1 MLNAPLREAS
11 NSLQQNRKLAIDS
24 EWLDDLR
31 LRIDDLCTIT
41 SRYLEQE
48 HIEQL
53 REACSF
59 AAQAHAGVYR
69 KSGEPYIFH
78 PLAVARI
85 LANVRFDHETLL
97 AALLHDVIED
107 TQYDKESL
115 STHFGPEVAELV
127 DGVSKLTQIKFDSKL
142 EAQAENFRKM
152 FLAMAKDLRVIMI
165 KLADRLHN
173 MRTLSAMRPISRR
186 RIARETLEIYA
197 PIAGRLGMN
206 HLRQEL
212 EDLGLSHLY
221 PFRFRVL
228 QEAVRKLSGNRHE
241 IISQMETRINA
252 RLREEGIA
260 ARVVGRSKHLWAI
273 YQKMRG
279 KLPLSFEEQL
289 IGHSPDA
296 ERLTARKNKPFREV
310 YDVYAVRIIVDTVDN
325 CYRVLGIAHNLYKPI
340 MGRFKDYIAIP
351 KANGYQSLHTVLFGP
366 GGAPIELQ
374 IRTEDMHTMAEVGVA
389 AHWLYKAGND
399 SEGGRAHQRAREW
412 LTKLLDMQRR
422 AGNPVEFLESVK
434 IDLFPDEIY
443 VFTPRGE
450 IIELPRGA
458 TAVDFAYAIHSDVG
472 NTCVGARINRRLAP
486 LRTPLTTGQTVEA
499 IITPTARPN
508 PAWLH
513 FVVTAKARASI
524 RHYLKHLKRDE
535 AALLGKRLLE
545 KALAGRI
552 GGLSELPTE
561 RIKALLREFNLNH
574 FEDLLADIG
583 LGNRVAALIVKRL
596 LPEDTREEDPA
607 LAADAQPLFIK
618 GTEGAV
624 VSFGKCCRPLP
635 GDAII
640 GFLNAG
646 RGIVIHR
653 DNCKNV
659 ITYKKNADRWIEVE
673 WEQNIA
679 TDFPVDLRLEAINKR
694 GVLATIAAAIS
705 AADANIETINT
716 SEREG
721 NLTTVCLLLNVN
733 DRKHL
738 ARILR
743 RLRTLPEVTKVV
755 RRA

>member
-1 MLNAPLREAS
+1 MSAPLREVR
-11 NSLQQNRKLAIDS
+11 NELQQLRPLAVDDD
-24 EWLDDLR
+24 WLDDLR
-31 LRIDDLCTIT
+31 LRIDDLCTIA
-41 SRYLEQE
+41 SEYLEQE

-53 REACSF
+53 REACYF
-59 AAQAHAGVYR
+59 AAEAHAGVYR

-107 TQYDKESL
+107 TPYDKEHISAC
-115 STHFGPEVAELV
+115 FGPEVAELV
-127 DGVSKLTQIKFDSKL
+127 DGVSKLTQIHFNSKL

-152 FLAMAKDLRVIMI
+152 FLAMAKDLRIIMI

-173 MRTLSAMRPISRR
+173 MRTLGAMRSDSRR

-228 QEAVRKLSGNRHE
+228 QEAVRRMSGNRHE
-241 IISQMETRINA
+241 IVSQMEARIDA
-252 RLREEGIA
+252 RLQEEAIN
-260 ARVVGRSKHLWAI
+260 ARVVGRSKHLWGI

-279 KLPLSFEEQL
+279 KLPLPFREPAS
-289 IGHSPDA
+289 GSPNEPD
-296 ERLTARKNKPFREV
+296 RLSPRKSKPFRDV
-310 YDVYAVRIIVDTVDN
+310 YDVYAVRIIVDTVDT
-325 CYRVLGIAHNLYKPI
+325 CYRVLGVTHNLYKPI

-366 GGAPIELQ
+366 GGVPIELQ
-374 IRTEDMHTMAEVGVA
+374 IRTEDMHIMAEVGVA
-389 AHWLYKAGND
+389 AHWRYKAGGEG
-399 SEGGRAHQRAREW
+399 EGGHAQQRAREW
-412 LTKLLDMQRR
+412 LRKLLDMQRR

-472 NTCVGARINRRLAP
+472 NTCVGARVDRRLVP
-486 LRTPLTTGQTVEA
+486 LRTPLATGQTVEA

-508 PAWLH
+508 PSWLN

-524 RHYLKHLKRDE
+524 RHYLKHLQRGE
-535 AALLGKRLLE
+535 ATLLGKRLLE

-552 GGLSELPTE
+552 GNLNELPPE
-561 RIKALLREFNLNH
+561 RIKALVREFNLSG
-574 FEDLLADIG
+574 FDELLADIG
-583 LGNRVAALIVKRL
+583 LGNRVAALIAKRL
-596 LPEDTREEDPA
+596 LPGGEPEEA
-607 LAADAQPLFIK
+607 LYPDASARPLLIK
-618 GTEGAV
+618 GTEGTV

-653 DNCKNV
+653 DHCKNV
-659 ITYKKNADRWIEVE
+659 TGYKKTPEKWIEVE
-673 WEQNIA
+673 WEHDITA
-679 TDFPVDLRLEAINKR
+679 DFPVELRLEIANKR

-705 AADANIETINT
+705 ATDTNIETINT
-716 SEREG
+716 SERDG
-721 NLTTVCLLLNVN
+721 HTAMVHLLLNVR
-733 DRKHL
+733 DRSHL
-738 ARILR
+738 ARVIR
-743 RLRTLPEVTKVV
+743 RLRTLPEALKLV
-755 RRA
+755 RRG